1 MVGDTTS
8 NPSMDG
14 SANSVMGPD
23 SVLWETTDSDQS
35 IRPKG
40 VCDGDSSLG
49 NIRIRGGGIQQ
60 GKHVMSQQRLYQN
73 GDKCHNSILN
83 ILFVIFTMAIV
94 SSAMSSGRSSRCC
107 SEATVSGAPALG
119 TSLIGRL
126 YTITSQRRR
135 RCGVI
140 RSDGEWAV
148 GADGCVSVPS
158 ETAGNVQQLDASV
171 ILKSTVGVLEGLP
184 ENKSSRA
191 RRRKASDEPGVTNLS
206 SMHQHS
212 TTDNMSV
219 GADMSTPHDNLMALV
234 SRVMNTKVLSWL
246 VAKKNKTPL
255 VYTALCAIPF
265 LPLPTA
271 VVGAWNQITSNYVFV
286 VGFWGWFL
294 AQFFKIFTKW
304 YKTGI
309 FSIGAFFD
317 SGGMPSSHSS
327 LCSAVTTAVGIH
339 HGLGSSLFAV
349 CTCFSVI
356 VMYDAMGVR
365 RHAGLQ
371 AQVLNAVVNDLL
383 EGHPVSERKLK
394 EVLGHTPRQVMCG
407 AILGLTVGLLF
418 PYMYGV

>member
-1 MVGDTTS
+1 
-8 NPSMDG
+8 
-14 SANSVMGPD
+14 
-23 SVLWETTDSDQS
+23 
-35 IRPKG
+35 
-40 VCDGDSSLG
+40 
-49 NIRIRGGGIQQ
+49 
-60 GKHVMSQQRLYQN
+60 
-73 GDKCHNSILN
+73 
-83 ILFVIFTMAIV
+83 MAIV

-107 SEATVSGAPALG
+107 SEATVSGTPALG
-119 TSLIGRL
+119 ASLIGRL
-126 YTITSQRRR
+126 YTITTQRRR

-184 ENKSSRA
+184 ENRSSRA
-191 RRRKASDEPGVTNLS
+191 RRRKASDEQGLRNLL
-206 SMHQHS
+206 SMQQHS
-212 TTDNMSV
+212 ATDHVSVV
-219 GADMSTPHDNLMALV
+219 GAGMSTPHDKLMALV
-234 SRVMNTKVLSWL
+234 SRVMNTNVLSWL

-255 VYTALCAIPF
+255 MYTALCAIPF
-265 LPLPTA
+265 LPLPPA

-309 FSIGAFFD
+309 FSVGAFFD

-327 LCSAVTTAVGIH
+327 LCAAVTTAVGIH

-418 PYMYGV
+418 PCMYGV